1 MHLLVF
7 DCTYMEHINR
17 AFTFILVCSF
27 QGSWPWISRPVL
39 ISGIVCGVAASTIYR
54 HCAAVV
60 AGIICFGKR
69 DVRLIILQCDDRQLH
84 LTREAVCIYRN
95 IVTRL
100 LAIYTFSALLIAD
113 TISLDRR
120 NFMAI

>member
-1 MHLLVF
+1 M
-7 DCTYMEHINR
+7 
-17 AFTFILVCSF
+17 
-27 QGSWPWISRPVL
+27 
-39 ISGIVCGVAASTIYR
+39 CGVAASTIYR

-60 AGIICFGKR
+60 AGLICFGNR
-69 DVRLIILQCDDRQLH
+69 DVRLIIFQCDDRQLY

-100 LAIYTFSALLIAD
+100 HAIYTFSALLIAD